1 MQNHYTI
8 NITANQVNLS
18 FSVPSSDVIDMS
30 TAHIKQ
36 LLREK
41 YEPKKKDNLH
51 LADAYQLAQMD
62 NGPAKAVRLA
72 TCARWLEFAISPDAS
87 DKRYKITKTS
97 SCHVRLCPVCQW
109 RRSLNTYRNLAQVY
123 SSPALKKY
131 KHMFVTLTQRNVP
144 LSELSAEVKRISDA
158 YASMMRRQPC
168 KGIVKGYTRT
178 IEVTIGKDG
187 LCHPHI
193 HAIWSVAKSYGHK
206 EYIRQKDL
214 CNLWADALGLDYIPI
229 CDMRMVSTMDGRT
242 VAEVAKYSVK
252 PADYISDRLEKTAD
266 IIKFLDPALDGK
278 RFVSYGGVVRDVKKE
293 LFSTSNIEDIE
304 AETVPQAEWEN
315 WERLIYEWHF
325 SSGSYRQING
335 CAESNGA
342 GAKAPLNEM
351 GK

>member
-1 MQNHYTI
+1 MYTTNYTI

-18 FSVPSSDVIDMS
+18 FSIPDHVEISDMS
-30 TAHIKQ
+30 SALISQ

-41 YEPKKKDNLH
+41 YEPKKKDNMH
-51 LADAYQLAQMD
+51 LADAYQMAGMD
-62 NGPAKAVRLA
+62 NSANKAVRLA
-72 TCARWLEFAISPDAS
+72 TCARYLEFAIPPDAS
-87 DKRYKITKTS
+87 DKRYKIVKTS

-131 KHMFVTLTQRNVP
+131 KHMFVTLTQKNVP
-144 LSELSAEVKRISDA
+144 LEELGAEVKRISDA

-178 IEVTIGKDG
+178 IEVTINEDG
-187 LCHPHI
+187 TCHPHI
-193 HAIWSVAKSYGHK
+193 HAIWTVAKSYGHK
-206 EYIRQKDL
+206 EYIRQRDL
-214 CNLWADALGLDYIPI
+214 CVMWADTLGINYIPVCHMKMI
-229 CDMRMVSTMDGRT
+229 SKVDGKS

-252 PADYISDRLEKTAD
+252 PAEYITDRPENTAE
-266 IIKFLDPALDGK
+266 IIKILDPALDGK
-278 RFVSYGGVVRDVKKE
+278 RFVSYGGVVRDVKRE

-325 SSGSYRQING
+325 GEGKYSLVHS
-335 CAESNGA
+335 AESGIRQPSA
-342 GAKAPLNEM
+342 QP
-351 GK
+351 

>member
-18 FSVPSSDVIDMS
+18 FSTVPSVEITDMA

-72 TCARWLEFAISPDAS
+72 TCARWLEFAIPPDAS
-87 DKRYKITKTS
+87 DKRYKIVKTS

-109 RRSLNTYRNLAQVY
+109 RRSLNTYRNLARVY
-123 SSPALKKY
+123 SNPALKKY

-193 HAIWSVAKSYGHK
+193 HAIWSVPKSYGHK

-214 CNLWADALGLDYIPI
+214 CILWADALRIDYVPI
-229 CDMRMVSTMDGRT
+229 CDIRKISNLDGKT

-252 PADYISDRLEKTAD
+252 PSEYILGSIEETASLLRS
-266 IIKFLDPALDGK
+266 LDPALDGK

-293 LFSTSNIEDIE
+293 LFSASNIEDIE
-304 AETVPQAEWEN
+304 AETVPEAEWEN
-315 WERLIYEWHF
+315 WERIIYEWHF
-325 SSGSYRQING
+325 STSTYKVCAQEGAAQI
-335 CAESNGA
+335 CAHN
-342 GAKAPLNEM
+342 KK

>member
-1 MQNHYTI
+1 MQYNYTI

-18 FSVPSSDVIDMS
+18 FSIPDHVEISDMS
-30 TAHIKQ
+30 SALISQ
-36 LLREK
+36 LIREK

-51 LADAYQLAQMD
+51 LADAYQMAGMD
-62 NGPAKAVRLA
+62 NGANKAVRLA
-72 TCARWLEFAISPDAS
+72 TCARWLEFAIPPDAS
-87 DKRYKITKTS
+87 DKRFKVVKTS

-144 LSELSAEVKRISDA
+144 LSELGEEIKRISDA

-178 IEVTIGKDG
+178 VEVTIGKDG

-206 EYIRQKDL
+206 EYIKQKDL
-214 CNLWADALGLDYIPI
+214 CNMWADALGIDYIPI
-229 CDMRMVSTMDGRT
+229 CDMRMITNMDGKS

-252 PADYISDRLEKTAD
+252 PAEYISDLPENTAE

-278 RFVSYGGVVRDVKKE
+278 RFMSYGGVVREVKQQ
-293 LFSTSNIEDIE
+293 LFASSNIEDIE
-304 AETVPQAEWEN
+304 AESVPQTEWEN

-325 SSGSYRQING
+325 GKGKYALVHSAEAGIRQPS
-335 CAESNGA
+335 AQ
-342 GAKAPLNEM
+342 P
-351 GK
+351 